1 MSHYLLTYYENSRND
16 IFPKEIRGL
25 EDPSSFKEDVEENKS
40 KYSVLTTR
48 FLKGLSDPNYFKDD
62 KKKII
67 KDDNINDT
75 EYSLFISY

>member
-25 EDPSSFKEDVEENKS
+25 EDPASFKEENNN
-40 KYSVLTTR
+40 KYFVLTTR

-75 EYSLFISY
+75 DYSLFISY